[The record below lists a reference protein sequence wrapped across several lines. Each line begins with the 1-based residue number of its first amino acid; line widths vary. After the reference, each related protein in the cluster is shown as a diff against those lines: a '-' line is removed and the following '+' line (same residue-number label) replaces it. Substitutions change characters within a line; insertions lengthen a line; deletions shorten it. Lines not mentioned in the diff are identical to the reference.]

1 MQVLQARNGLRYLTG
16 MSLPAT
22 NSWSV
27 LDRAGPYSVIL
38 ADPPWDHYGP
48 PDKWAAAGKHYP
60 LMTDDEIA
68 RLPVPSLLTQRAVL
82 FLWCTSS
89 TLARA
94 ITLLDRWDLH
104 YRGVAFVWVKTA
116 RSGLPIGAQGVRPSI
131 TKPLT
136 EFVLAGSTSPR
147 GRPLPLSDEAVRQT
161 VFAPRAEHSTKP
173 DEVHASIERMYPA
186 FPKAE
191 LFARRP
197 RTGWACWGNELG

>member
-1 MQVLQARNGLRYLTG
+1 

-22 NSWSV
+22 NSWSI
-27 LDRAGPYSVIL
+27 LQAAGPYSIVL
-38 ADPPWDHYGP
+38 ADPPWDHYGS

-60 LMTDDEIA
+60 LMGDDEIA
-68 RLPVPSLLTQRAVL
+68 RLPVRPLLTKHAVL

-94 ITLLDRWDLH
+94 TSLLGRWDLR
-104 YRGVAFVWVKTA
+104 YRGVAFVWVKTT
-116 RSGLPIGAQGVRPSI
+116 RGGLPIGAQGVRPSI

-161 VFAPRAEHSTKP
+161 IFAPRTEHSAKP
-173 DEVHASIERMYPA
+173 DEVHASIERMYPG

-191 LFARRP
+191 LFARQP
-197 RTGWACWGNELG
+197 RSGWACWGNELG